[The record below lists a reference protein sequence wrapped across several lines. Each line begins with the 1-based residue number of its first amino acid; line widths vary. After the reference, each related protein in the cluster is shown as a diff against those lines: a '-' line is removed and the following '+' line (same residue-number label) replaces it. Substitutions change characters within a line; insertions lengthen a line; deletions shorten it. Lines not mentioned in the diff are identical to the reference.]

1 MSDNI
6 DQVRGKFDQAEDV
19 APADGLAPPDNA
31 QFDGPDYGSDGPP
44 PHTPDLPMPEMDGAK
59 LPLND
64 TGNGQRFALYCGDD
78 AMFVPRVGW
87 HIWDGKRW
95 KLDPD
100 GIAVRRHAQSIQ
112 EWIVQEIPHVAL
124 EDWQLETIATEA
136 ASRRRHEDL
145 SAIEVEERT
154 TEQKIELEDLTQKLI
169 WIRKLKDRKS
179 GMKSDHRSFAKTTGN
194 KGRIDAMLT
203 ESTTSL
209 SREIEDL
216 DADPLTVNTESG
228 LLRFSKVVDQMDAS
242 FAGDGAPVRYLAE
255 VDIEPHAREVAI
267 KGKERPQVIT
277 KLVPAAYDKD
287 AKCPRF
293 DAFLERVQPDQEMRL
308 FLQRWWGLSMTALP
322 VQKFVFQ
329 YGKGANGKSVLS
341 DLMNRILGDYATTV
355 KIKSLTGRN
364 NKSGAD
370 ATPDLMP
377 LVGARA
383 ALASEPEEGD
393 RLQEG
398 MIKEMT
404 GGEPILVRQLHSD
417 FIEVRPHFKLTI
429 SGNHKPD
436 IRGTDDGIWRR
447 VLLVPF
453 DVQIPENER
462 DEKLID
468 KLWEERAGILNWLI
482 EGLMTFL
489 EGGLQE
495 PAQVLD
501 ATQEYRADSDPIG
514 SFLGECCVVS
524 GSSDDFLSARELID
538 GFNLWLD
545 QRGEGMW
552 GQRTVSLKFK
562 AEAGRYRDPTTN
574 RPFTKGKRD
583 VTGYRGIK
591 FNDMFR
597 RSYDD
602 APRNN
607 QGRPVFSASSSGVA
621 PSSGNAGGYSEDD
634 FPL

>member
-1 MSDNI
+1 MTGNI
-6 DQVRGKFDQAEDV
+6 DDVRKTFDAAEDIS
-19 APADGLAPPDNA
+19 PAEGLAPPD
-31 QFDGPDYGSDGPP
+31 DGGHMDGPP
-44 PHTPDLPMPEMDGAK
+44 PRTPDDFGGYSDPDDDQGPSIEGAR

-64 TGNGQRFALYCGDD
+64 TGNGSRFALYCGDH
-78 AMFVPRVGW
+78 AMYVPRVGW
-87 HIWDGKRW
+87 HIWDEKRW

-112 EWIVQEIPHVAL
+112 RRIIEEIPHVVL
-124 EDWQLETIATEA
+124 EDWQLEQ
-136 ASRRRHEDL
+136 
-145 SAIEVEERT
+145 IERESIVRPRLDQLRLKKAMADKAGDGGEKLTVEE
-154 TEQKIELEDLTQKLI
+154 EIELDDLDQQMK
-169 WIRKLKDRKS
+169 WIHKLKDRRA
-179 GMKSDHRSFAKTTGN
+179 GMKSDHRSFAKSTGN
-194 KGRIDAMLT
+194 KGRIDALLT
-203 ESTTSL
+203 EATTSL
-209 SREIEDL
+209 GREVEDL

-228 LLRFSKVVDQMDAS
+228 ILRFRVTDLRPESSGKVADVEIID
-242 FAGDGAPVRYLAE
+242 
-255 VDIEPHAREVAI
+255 HAREVPVE
-267 KGKERPQVIT
+267 GRNHPQFIT
-277 KLVPAAYDKD
+277 KLMPAEFDRHAT
-287 AKCPRF
+287 CPRF
-293 DAFLERVQPDQEMRL
+293 DAFMRRVQPDPEMRA
-308 FLQRWWGLSMTALP
+308 FLQRWWGLCMTATP

-341 DLMNRILGDYATTV
+341 DLMNRLLGDYATTV

-417 FIEVRPHFKLTI
+417 FIEVRPYFKLTI

-453 DVQIPENER
+453 DVQIPEAER

-482 EGLMTFL
+482 EGLMAFL

-495 PAQVLD
+495 PDQVLE
-501 ATQEYRADSDPIG
+501 ATQDYRADSDPIG
-514 SFLGECCVVS
+514 TFLAECCVVS
-524 GSSDDFLSARELID
+524 GASDDFLSARELID
-538 GFNLWLD
+538 GFNLWMD

-583 VTGYRGIK
+583 VTGYRGIC
-591 FNDMFR
+591 FTDMFR
-597 RSYDD
+597 RAYDD

-607 QGRPVFSASSSGVA
+607 QGRPVAFTASSGGSSSSG
-621 PSSGNAGGYSEDD
+621 EDYTT
-634 FPL
+634 